1 MHYAGIFDALLHA
14 KGIDEV
20 YVYCSD
26 EEITK
31 YIPKNVI
38 YKKRSE
44 KLDGNLVKGY
54 EIYKNFIDEVDA
66 DVYILAHA
74 TSPLIKGKTIENALN
89 HILKNENDSSFAAQ
103 RIQTFSWYK
112 GNPINY
118 SLEDVPRTQDI
129 EPIWVETSAFY
140 MFKKNIFTDY
150 GRRIGMNPYIQEV
163 SDEEAIDI
171 DEEKDYR
178 LACKLI

>member
-1 MHYAGIFDALLHA
+1 M
-14 KGIDEV
+14 
-20 YVYCSD
+20 
-26 EEITK
+26 
-31 YIPKNVI
+31 
-38 YKKRSE
+38 
-44 KLDGNLVKGY
+44 
-54 EIYKNFIDEVDA
+54 
-66 DVYILAHA
+66 AHA

-140 MFKKNIFTDY
+140 MFKKNIFIDY